1 MPTDTGDVMLHS
13 SEFTVKLTNIFYI
26 AALSLLG
33 FFFLSRFGGIFFS
46 ILLPFLLARAISSVL
61 YAPAKYLADTL
72 HRSPKLVC
80 VPIVLT
86 FFAALFSFVY
96 IAAARLAREATGFFT
111 AASGLFDTLPE
122 RVASLSDTVKGAL
135 TSLPFSDK
143 ILLFAEKALPTL
155 SEKLSSFAA
164 ETLPSIVLSVPRF
177 LLAFAVSVLA
187 SCYFT
192 AQKEAL
198 DKALCERLPK
208 KIYPLLCGFRTA
220 LRDTAGGY
228 LRVYGTIG
236 LITFCE
242 LFLGLLF
249 ICRDYALLAALVIT
263 FVDILPVFGCGT
275 VLVPWALFE
284 WVGGNG
290 KSAVGL
296 LILYIAI
303 SVIRQGIEPRILGS
317 VMGLSPLSALFFM
330 YAGGKL
336 FGVLGLFLLPF
347 SAVIL
352 KNLYE
357 KGLFPSRR
365 SETGKK
371 DPEKLLSSAREKYRR
386 YTKEK

>member
-1 MPTDTGDVMLHS
+1 M
-13 SEFTVKLTNIFYI
+13 
-26 AALSLLG
+26 
-33 FFFLSRFGGIFFS
+33 
-46 ILLPFLLARAISSVL
+46 
-61 YAPAKYLADTL
+61 
-72 HRSPKLVC
+72 
-80 VPIVLT
+80 
-86 FFAALFSFVY
+86 
-96 IAAARLAREATGFFT
+96 
-111 AASGLFDTLPE
+111 
-122 RVASLSDTVKGAL
+122 
-135 TSLPFSDK
+135 
-143 ILLFAEKALPTL
+143 
-155 SEKLSSFAA
+155 
-164 ETLPSIVLSVPRF
+164 PRF

-296 LILYIAI
+296 LILYIVI
-303 SVIRQGIEPRILGS
+303 SIIRQGIEPRILGS

-347 SAVIL
+347 SAVIV